1 MTLNIFKPFFLQM
14 PPGLNLMFGPDPLP
28 LPLKF
33 KRTKT
38 LRKKVKSR
46 TKAERTRVKD
56 ERQKRRAERLE
67 RRASRRAEEK
77 KGRAERGEPE
87 VSKPKRSV
95 RKSSHGTEEVDAII
109 LKVLGRSQKSK
120 KVASKFKNRMVKK
133 EEVAGPTWRH
143 GMQEERHEVRSGKAR
158 QEKSQR
164 KKLKAS
170 QVSGGAGNIGKIK
183 TVKEKQPKSDF
194 CQVLPIIDAGPD
206 YEADGGHL
214 ESNGDGAEALAWPLA
229 PDCAAPS
236 CGEEAAELASPPL
249 PAQNLLSP
257 EAFCMKFYQVRNNFV
272 SLTLKH
278 G

>member
-1 MTLNIFKPFFLQM
+1 MKLNIFKQFVLQM

-28 LPLKF
+28 LPLKL

-38 LRKKVKSR
+38 PRKKVKSR
-46 TKAERTRVKD
+46 AEAEKMRKSQRP
-56 ERQKRRAERLE
+56 ERQKEESRRRAEKLK
-67 RRASRRAEEK
+67 RRASRREEEK
-77 KGRAERGEPE
+77 KSRAERGEPE
-87 VSKPKRSV
+87 VLKSKKST

-109 LKVLGRSQKSK
+109 LKVLGRSQKTK
-120 KVASKFKNRMVKK
+120 KVAPKPKAEKV
-133 EEVAGPTWRH
+133 EVAGTKWRH
-143 GMQEERHEVRSGKAR
+143 GMREEKHEVCTG
-158 QEKSQR
+158 

-170 QVSGGAGNIGKIK
+170 QVSPSKDNLDK
-183 TVKEKQPKSDF
+183 TKPLEERQPNSDVF
-194 CQVLPIIDAGPD
+194 QVLPIVDVGPD
-206 YEADGGHL
+206 YQADGGHL
-214 ESNGDGAEALAWPLA
+214 KSNGDGAEALAWPLA

-236 CGEEAAELASPPL
+236 CGEEAAELASPLL